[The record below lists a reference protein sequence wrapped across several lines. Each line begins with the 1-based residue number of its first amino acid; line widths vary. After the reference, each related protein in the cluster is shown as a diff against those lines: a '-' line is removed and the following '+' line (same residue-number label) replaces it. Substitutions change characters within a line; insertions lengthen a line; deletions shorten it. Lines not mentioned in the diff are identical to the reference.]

1 MRGGRSVFH
10 CGQVRE
16 IVKAKQNTVKA
27 EVVPLVLERLKILP
41 MLKYLLRLLKSSE
54 CLETEIGVV
63 TICHHDSLRPIGKH
77 LVVSLTNY
85 VIPYFLE

>member
-41 MLKYLLRLLKSSE
+41 ILKYFLRLLKVLSVWK
-54 CLETEIGVV
+54 LKIGVV
-63 TICHHDSLRPIGKH
+63 TICHHDRPFTTDRETFGSF
-77 LVVSLTNY
+77 VN
-85 VIPYFLE
+85 

>member
-1 MRGGRSVFH
+1 MRGGLSVFH

-41 MLKYLLRLLKSSE
+41 ILKYFLRLLKSSE
-54 CLETEIGVV
+54 CLETENW
-63 TICHHDSLRPIGKH
+63 CRHHLS
-77 LVVSLTNY
+77 S
-85 VIPYFLE
+85 

>member
-54 CLETEIGVV
+54 CLETEIGAV
-63 TICHHDSLRPIGKH
+63 TICHHDSPFTTDRETFGSF
-77 LVVSLTNY
+77 VN
-85 VIPYFLE
+85 

>member
-16 IVKAKQNTVKA
+16 IVKAEQNTVKA
-27 EVVPLVLERLKILP
+27 EVVPLALERLKILP
-41 MLKYLLRLLKSSE
+41 ILKYLLRLLKSSE

-63 TICHHDSLRPIGKH
+63 TI
-77 LVVSLTNY
+77 
-85 VIPYFLE
+85 